1 MSLIYK
7 NMKNIIIQLR
17 MAYYLQNSKIHVN
30 FKSNLVGALITL
42 PDLDLGITVVSVTVF
57 LKEYVKF
64 LYYF

>member
-7 NMKNIIIQLR
+7 NKKNTIIQLR
-17 MAYYLQNSKIHVN
+17 MAYYLQTSKIHVN

-57 LKEYVKF
+57 LKEYVKL
-64 LYYF
+64 LY